1 MTSIYFTLDRSG
13 SMYSCINDT
22 IGGFNHF
29 IESQKKDNPQGNM
42 NLFLFDNEFENIY
55 ESKNIQKVEKLSS
68 STYTPRGSTSLL
80 DAIGKTIKKAEKDE
94 NPMIVILTDGEE
106 NTSKT
111 YTLAHVKDLIQMKES
126 IGWKF
131 VFLGANQDAIQIG
144 GLMGI
149 PEASAMT
156 FNQEN
161 TKEAF
166 EGLSA
171 AIGRQTSGQ
180 EEHVTFTGLER
191 AASQGPVE
199 PSSPL
204 SKSEVFTGL
213 SRN

>member
-1 MTSIYFTLDRSG
+1 MTSIHFALDRSG

-29 IESQKKDNPQGNM
+29 IQSQQNDNPNGNM
-42 NLFLFDNEFENIY
+42 SLNLFDHVFENVY
-55 ESKNIQKVEKLSS
+55 ESKNIQEVEKLNSK
-68 STYTPRGSTSLL
+68 TYTPRGPTALL
-80 DAIGKTIKKAEKDE
+80 DAIGQTIKKAEVDE
-94 NPMIVILTDGEE
+94 KPMIVILTDGEE
-106 NTSKT
+106 NSSTK

-126 IGWKF
+126 LGWSF
-131 VFLGANQDAIQIG
+131 VFLGANQDAIKIG
-144 GLMGI
+144 GMMGI
-149 PEASAMT
+149 PEESAMT

-161 TKEAF
+161 TREAF

-199 PSSPL
+199 PSSPM
-204 SKSEVFTGL
+204 SNSEVFVGL
-213 SRN
+213 QRC